1 VSSVLAFSRGAPTDG
16 GSSSLLSG
24 VSPVSDPSNVGLGEC
39 AMASTAC
46 EPSSLFFALV
56 VRETS
61 IRSMRVR
68 VRASSDGWSC
78 RWSAMLK
85 IVCEYEIY
93 PSTWL
98 RSVDDYSRND
108 VSKTAYHNADIVA
121 DDNGTY

>member
-1 VSSVLAFSRGAPTDG
+1 
-16 GSSSLLSG
+16 
-24 VSPVSDPSNVGLGEC
+24 
-39 AMASTAC
+39 
-46 EPSSLFFALV
+46 
-56 VRETS
+56 
-61 IRSMRVR
+61 
-68 VRASSDGWSC
+68 
-78 RWSAMLK
+78 MLK